1 MIKAEKFTTDEGST
15 FEISIGDYTGRLLID
30 ADNNT
35 LQFSKKEVKELIN
48 ILFDYYERL
57 D

>member
-30 ADNNT
+30 TDNNT